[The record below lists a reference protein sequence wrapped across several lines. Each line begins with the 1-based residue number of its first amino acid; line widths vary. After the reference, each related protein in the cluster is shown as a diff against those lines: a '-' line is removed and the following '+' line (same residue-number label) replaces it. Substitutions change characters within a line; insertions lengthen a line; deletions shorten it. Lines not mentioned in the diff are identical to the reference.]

1 MFKTPILF
9 IIFNRLDTTNTV
21 FEEIRKI
28 KPKQLFIAADGP
40 RENII
45 DEIHICELTRNIVIE
60 NIDWEC
66 EVKTLFR
73 NENLGCGKAVSGAIS
88 WFFENV
94 EEGII
99 LEDDCLPHE
108 SFFLYCETML
118 NRYRLVENIG
128 IITGNNFQNG
138 IQRGDGSYYY
148 SKYSHIWGWA
158 TWKSTWALYDFEMK
172 EWQNFKSNL
181 LLSSCNNN
189 MIEFNYWKEI
199 FEMVYLRKINTWD
212 YQLLFS
218 MWFNNLITICPNVN
232 LISNIGFGESATH
245 TTDRNS
251 KLSNLEFFKYEDDKI
266 PSKIEIDRLADDYTF
281 NSIFQ
286 LTIVEEFNVENRKN
300 NNLSVRDKLYLLRQ
314 RILSKFF

>member
-251 KLSNLEFFKYEDDKI
+251 KLSNLEFFKYEDDKM